1 MPGQACSHKAF
12 RASFTLATALCRT
25 PVDAQKARGPPHKMV
40 YGGSLAL
47 SVAIPLRAALVCHR
61 VQQVIHHLCRSGR
74 GALDGVGIDFGG
86 GGRIRMAQ
94 IARHRCQR
102 NAIGDLQRG
111 VCVAQTVQMNGWQVS
126 ALNEAVKPVGQSV
139 RPHGLPFQGGKHI
152 GAVTP
157 GAPQLHALPGLPGL
171 IRLQGK
177 HGALRCLDDPPG
189 TGGLGVVLK
198 QAFVR

>member
-1 MPGQACSHKAF
+1 M
-12 RASFTLATALCRT
+12 L
-25 PVDAQKARGPPHKMV
+25 

-111 VCVAQTVQMNGWQVS
+111 VCVPLRYNKDKRKNPVFSRVS
-126 ALNEAVKPVGQSV
+126 AFVVAYSIPFPTLIVNEKSV
-139 RPHGLPFQGGKHI
+139 E
-152 GAVTP
+152 
-157 GAPQLHALPGLPGL
+157 
-171 IRLQGK
+171 
-177 HGALRCLDDPPG
+177 
-189 TGGLGVVLK
+189 
-198 QAFVR
+198 